1 MKLDYDELLK
11 ETHVSFSRSGGK
23 GGQNVNKVETKVE
36 LYLNIP
42 ESKLLTEHAKAVLL
56 ATLPVDKEGTFK
68 ISSSSER
75 YQYANRKKA
84 EQRLISAIRTALQPQ
99 RARIETS
106 PSPTSKIAR
115 LYTKRRQGTKKKERK
130 KVSSHED

>member
-11 ETHVSFSRSGGK
+11 EAQVSFSRSGGK

-36 LYLNIP
+36 LYFTIP
-42 ESKLLTEHAKAVLL
+42 ESKVLTEHSKAVLL
-56 ATLPVDKEGTFK
+56 ATLPVDKAGTFK

-84 EQRLISAIRTALQPQ
+84 EQRLISAIRSALQPK
-99 RARIETS
+99 RARISTV
-106 PSPTSKIAR
+106 PSAPSKIAR
-115 LYTKRRQGTKKKERK
+115 LYTKRKQGTKKKERK